1 MIQIII
7 IAESIWKYKMKNTI
21 AICLSFCCL
30 QFFYAQS
37 PNQELNNI
45 FQRIENAMDSD
56 STFNIENVL
65 AECMTAAQVIKDEN
79 STQGFTLFFL
89 KGRALYKDG
98 QYKEVVPEL
107 AKAISIAKELN
118 DKDYEQILHAYHLL
132 GDSERRKRN
141 YKIAIEKINE
151 GIKFTQPHI
160 SFDNIHLGH
169 AYLVLLKT
177 ERRAGNFKDAI
188 IQGKKGVSILESNP
202 DTPPSAIAAFYN
214 NLGIAYKQM
223 GDFNNGVIQYEKA
236 LAINKANNF
245 LIEST
250 ADNYYNLGNIA
261 LSLGA
266 FNKAGT
272 YYTKAIEV
280 YEATTQ
286 NSNSISSS
294 LIGMGIVYRN
304 QGDYQRALEY
314 YKRGL
319 DLKIKYEDYP
329 PNLGTAYM
337 NVAGC
342 YRYLKEFEKA
352 EQYAEKAIEIYQGF
366 YAKKHSKIGRA
377 FAHLGSIEDE
387 KGNRQK
393 AILHFDAAIENFEAS
408 SPNHPYVSSIIA
420 SKAKVYRK
428 ENNFEKSLATIDKAL
443 DLIKNNSWNRPE
455 IYFWKISKAEM
466 FLQQNKVQEAI
477 AIVDSSLNNLKFDEN
492 SFVSI
497 IDEGFYLAT
506 VDLLKVK
513 AGAYKSLYNNER
525 NLTYLEKSVYQY
537 QLAIKVLFELRENYQ
552 SEGSRQFILER
563 NFDVI
568 ANTIDIL
575 KEIYDE
581 TNDKKYLE
589 EAFQIAEKT
598 KGLILMEAFEKNRQ
612 KAMANLDQPILERDQ
627 LLRGN
632 FDLYEKLLYREE
644 LQKEPND
651 SIIKDLNQKRFES
664 KEIYFAF
671 QDSLKT
677 FIASQSSERNP
688 IPSLVEISQQLAST
702 NAASIEYFIADS
714 SLYIFT
720 FVENQHHFDR
730 VDLPFDFK
738 DQLLT
743 YCENLAY
750 PSRPVDEKI
759 GAFISNHLLEKSFQH
774 FSKNSNLQKITII
787 PDSWLGYLPF
797 ETLASPDDPSKLLI
811 ENYDISY
818 AYATHLMLAQKNND
832 FRKGTKSIATF
843 APQYEENNQLIA
855 QVLRSRVG
863 KTLSDLP
870 GAKKEAELIAKLFEG
885 DAFTGQGITE
895 SQFRNLASDYK
906 LLHLS
911 MHAEMDDVNPMYSH
925 FIFNTANDSLND
937 GILTAAEL
945 YNLPLNADLAV
956 LSACNTGFGTIKKG
970 EGIMSLSRAFRYA
983 GVPATVMSLWKVP
996 DEATSKIMGSFYQ
1009 FLKEGDTKDSALR
1022 RAKLAYLDQAIT
1034 PEQKHPFYWAGF
1046 VATGDMEKIELSS
1059 SPHWNLGIGVVVF
1072 VGVVFFARAVF
1083 DKK

>member
-1 MIQIII
+1 MR
-7 IAESIWKYKMKNTI
+7 NTI
-21 AICLSFCCL
+21 AIFLSLCCINFL
-30 QFFYAQS
+30 YAQS
-37 PNQELNNI
+37 SDQGLTSL
-45 FQRIENAMDSD
+45 FQ
-56 STFNIENVL
+56 NIENVIEDDSIFNIQTVL
-65 AECMTAAQVIKDEN
+65 ADCTTAAQLIKDEN
-79 STQGFTLFFL
+79 SSPTFTLFFL
-89 KGRALYKDG
+89 KGRALHKDG
-98 QYKEVVPEL
+98 QFKKVVPEL
-107 AKAISIAKELN
+107 TKAIAIAKELN

-132 GDSERRKRN
+132 GDSERKKRN
-141 YKIAIEKINE
+141 YKVAIEKINE

-160 SFDNIHLGH
+160 SSNNIHLGH
-169 AYLVLLKT
+169 AYMVLLKT
-177 ERRAGNFKDAI
+177 KGRVGNFKEAI
-188 IQGKKGVSILESNP
+188 VDGKKGISILESNP
-202 DTPPSAIAAFYN
+202 DTPPILISDFNN

-223 GDFNNGVIQYEKA
+223 GDFNNGVIHYERA
-236 LAINKANNF
+236 LAIHKTNNF
-245 LIEST
+245 LVEST
-250 ADNYYNLGNIA
+250 GDTYYNLGNIA

-272 YYTKAIEV
+272 YYAKAIEI

-314 YKRGL
+314 YQRGL
-319 DLKIKYEDYP
+319 DLKIKYENYP

-342 YRYLKEFEKA
+342 YRYLKDFEKA
-352 EQYAEKAIEIYQGF
+352 KQNGEKAIEIYQSF
-366 YAKKHSKIGRA
+366 FAKKHSKIGRA
-377 FAHLGSIEDE
+377 FAHLGSIEE
-387 KGNRQK
+387 VMGNNQK
-393 AILHFDAAIENFEAS
+393 AIRHFDDAIENFEAS
-408 SPNHPYVSSIIA
+408 SPTHPYISSIIA
-420 SKAKVYRK
+420 SKAKIYRK
-428 ENNFEKSLATIDKAL
+428 EKNIGQSLATIEKAL

-466 FLQQNKVQEAI
+466 FLHQNKVQEAI
-477 AIVDSSLNNLKFDEN
+477 AVVDSSLNKLKFDEN

-513 AGAYKSLYNNER
+513 ADAYKKLFSQEH
-525 NLTYLEKSVYQY
+525 NLTYLEKSVHQY

-563 NFDVI
+563 NFGII
-568 ANTIDIL
+568 AKTIDIL
-575 KEIYDE
+575 KEVYDE
-581 TNDKKYLE
+581 TNDEKYLE

-612 KAMANLDQPILERDQ
+612 KAMANLDQPILERER

-632 FDLYEKLLYREE
+632 LDLYEKLLYREE

-651 SIIKDLNQKRFES
+651 SIVKDLNQKVFES
-664 KEIYFAF
+664 KEVYFAF

-677 FIASQSSERNP
+677 FVASQSSERNS
-688 IPSLVEISQQLAST
+688 IPSLAEISEQLALT
-702 NAASIEYFIADS
+702 NSASIEYFIADS

-720 FVENQHHFDR
+720 FFENQHHFDR
-730 VDLPFDFK
+730 VDLPSDFK

-750 PSRPVDEKI
+750 PSRPFDQNI
-759 GAFISNHLLEKSFQH
+759 GASISNQLLEKSFQY
-774 FSKNSNLQKITII
+774 FPKNKNFQKITII

-797 ETLASPDDPSKLLI
+797 ETLALPNDPSKLLI
-811 ENYDISY
+811 ENFDVSY

-843 APQYEENNQLIA
+843 APQYEKSNELIA

-863 KTLSDLP
+863 KILSDLP

-885 DAFTGQGITE
+885 DAYTGEGITE

-925 FIFNTANDSLND
+925 FIFNTSNDSLND

-996 DEATSKIMGSFYQ
+996 DDATSKIMENFYQ

-1046 VATGDMEKIELSS
+1046 VATGDMEKIDLSS
-1059 SPHWNLGIGVVVF
+1059 SPFWKWGIGLVLF
-1072 VGVVFFARAVF
+1072 FGVLFFARSF
-1083 DKK
+1083 FNK